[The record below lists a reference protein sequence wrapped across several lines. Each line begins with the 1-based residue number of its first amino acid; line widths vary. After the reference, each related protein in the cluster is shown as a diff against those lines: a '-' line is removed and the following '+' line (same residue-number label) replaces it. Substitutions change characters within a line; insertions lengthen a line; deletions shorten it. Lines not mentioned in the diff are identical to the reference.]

1 MKAPHFTSATVHKE
15 LSTLDTAKGSGPDD
29 LHPFMLQIL
38 ADFLA
43 EPITALY
50 KKSLQSG
57 EVPQDWRRAIICPI
71 FKKGIPEDAANYRPV
86 SSTSVLCKIFKK
98 LLKKALL
105 LFLTETDPFHRVS
118 MDSFLAD
125 PAYPT

>member
-1 MKAPHFTSATVHKE
+1 MNAPRFTSAAVHKE

-43 EPITALY
+43 EPIVALY
-50 KKSLQSG
+50 NKSLQSG
-57 EVPQDWRRAIICPI
+57 VVPQDWRKSIICPI
-71 FKKGIPEDAANYRPV
+71 FKMGDPEDAPNYRPA
-86 SSTSVLCKIFKK
+86 SLTSVSCKIYEK

-105 LFLTETDPFHRVS
+105 LFLTETRLLSPSQHG
-118 MDSFLAD
+118 FL
-125 PAYPT
+125 PRRS